1 MTDCPDCTRLRAAQ
15 RDARQRLHHAADDEQ
30 ATRRAYHAHEADAH
44 PIAAPAPWTPDP
56 PVAVIGM
63 DSTGVTYTFAPAPE
77 DRR

>member
-1 MTDCPDCTRLRAAQ
+1 MTDCPDCDRLRH
-15 RDARQRLHHAADDEQ
+15 DAWSARVRLREAADDEQ
-30 ATRRAYHAHEADAH
+30 ATRRAYHDHEADAH

-77 DRR
+77 GTR